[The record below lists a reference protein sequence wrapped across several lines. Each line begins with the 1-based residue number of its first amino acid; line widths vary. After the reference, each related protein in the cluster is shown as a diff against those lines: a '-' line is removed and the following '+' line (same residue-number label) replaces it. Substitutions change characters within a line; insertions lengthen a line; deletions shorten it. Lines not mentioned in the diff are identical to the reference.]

1 MEKLKIQME
10 IVTDLMQRKNN
21 YMMQNLVLI
30 GIIFMFISCDN
41 SIVFEKYKSFQ
52 NQEWNTDSLVKFEYF
67 INDTITKHK
76 CILKIRHSVDYD
88 FQNLFLFIYSDLSKD
103 TTELLLADKKGK
115 WIGNGVGD
123 IREVEIILENEKVY
137 TNKGKHTFMIE
148 QAMRYGSNNKI
159 SNLQHIEAVG
169 VTIIKENE

>member
-1 MEKLKIQME
+1 
-10 IVTDLMQRKNN
+10 MQRDNN
-21 YMMQNLVLI
+21 YMTRNFVLI
-30 GIIFMFISCDN
+30 STIFMFVSCDN

-52 NQEWNTDSLVKFEYF
+52 NQEWNADSLVKFEYF
-67 INDTITKHK
+67 INDTISKHK
-76 CILKIRHSVDYD
+76 CSLKIRNSVDYK

-103 TTELLLADKKGK
+103 TVELLLADKKGK

-148 QAMRYGSNNKI
+148 QAMRYGSNNNI
-159 SNLQHIEAVG
+159 SNLKHIEAVG